1 VLRINAGVL
10 LCSNAQCSDGTT
22 LAGGPLGTVA
32 AGVAVTIR
40 VQWEPANDRFVFQR
54 GNRPELFA
62 PYTVSDVAPAG
73 NPNKILAVNASVP
86 NCTVTPRPTT
96 VMSASFDDVFLNVSA
111 IP

>member
-1 VLRINAGVL
+1 MLRINAGVL
-10 LCSNAQCSDGTT
+10 LCSNAQCSGGTT
-22 LAGGPLGTVA
+22 LVGGPLGTVA

-54 GNRPELFA
+54 GNRAELLA

-73 NPNKILAVNASVP
+73 NPNKILAVNTSVP